1 MRSTEQGG
9 FSAFA
14 PGKQLETWAGRAWVN
29 DTRTR
34 FERFRAARK
43 TAPVRAQ
50 HRPATRARLV
60 IADTL

>member
-29 DTRTR
+29 DIRTR
-34 FERFRAARK
+34 LSVLGQLEKPLRYAHNIAR
-43 TAPVRAQ
+43 Q
-50 HRPATRARLV
+50 HEHGW
-60 IADTL
+60 